1 MKVLKHITSV
11 FVFLFISVS
20 AYAQDSQEEM
30 KDKANALFEK
40 EQYVEATSLYLR
52 ILSIEP
58 RSFELNYRYGACLIY
73 NSNKKQDALKY
84 LKYSITDADID
95 PRAHF
100 FTGKA
105 LHLDYQFEEARKQ
118 YQVYLNKQSRKK
130 DDRYDAERSI
140 AMCINGKKLLTT
152 FTDIIVAEKQE
163 IDDARFFDIY
173 SDSRTIGGVILVS
186 DQFQSKLDRKM
197 GHSPIVHYPTNA
209 KTIYY
214 SSYGED
220 LSTGKDIYV
229 SRRLLNGKW
238 GESQLL
244 PGGVNTNQDEDFP
257 YMHPSGNFL
266 YFSSTGHN
274 SMGGYDIF
282 MSRLDRNI
290 GSFKAPENVD
300 FAISSPD
307 DDLFY
312 VVDSLFQNAY
322 FASARQSEAGKL
334 HVYKV
339 KVARVPIQE
348 IIVSGEF
355 VSEIDPENNDLN
367 VTLVTHSNGVD
378 LGKIKT
384 NEKGKY
390 SYVFPQGG
398 KYDYIITLDG
408 SDQEYKF
415 TVTLPFLD
423 EFRPLKQRVTHKKN
437 EAGEEII
444 LIENLFVEKVEGA
457 EAMIAQV
464 IRKKAELNVNIENFD
479 LESLEAEKQK
489 EKILADLGF
498 KDMSLREVGI
508 QLASLKLEATEN
520 GNTAKRIEANLG
532 EEILIKSERVV
543 ALNANEKELTDKA
556 RATEDPVLKYKLL
569 NEAKQKQ
576 IEKELLIADVK
587 GLKELG
593 TKIEENIGRSSL
605 DDGDKIT
612 KIQEEFEKRA
622 EEGYEKAALKFLVDN
637 KDILSKVKSSSPENL
652 LGEYVDQ
659 SIKAREDLKKQ
670 KTSKFEYKVA
680 EQQLEAA
687 LRTLE
692 LKKSG
697 AKKKNL
703 EKIESEITT
712 KQFELNLVQDGINGM
727 KKRIHDLEV
736 KLNSTETQLAS
747 FQNAMATENVPSI
760 DRNKLAEAVTEVEAI
775 AEMIPTDFKTEI
787 EQLETAHPEL
797 NRGAPIV
804 DYVEKIQG
812 DKELEEEQI
821 RADASL
827 TEIEQTLHLIDNNK
841 GTQEEI
847 QKRIGAIDAE
857 LEAEPNTTLEE
868 EKKALERINE
878 ELENE
883 TKGFEVKAEELKLL
897 TPDFVLSPEDV
908 VQEIASYYEREI
920 YSIQKDESLTEEE
933 KLNQMLTVHEGFKT
947 KVKAEIVAT
956 ENILAENPTDSEANG
971 RMSIL
976 DSILN
981 EVQEKITETKDKI
994 DALPEVLVATAP
1006 TIDDLIADVAP
1017 NFASTVKEI
1026 EEDPDTTPVGKE
1038 IAIKELE
1045 EDLLKSV
1052 QVKIKELEKAVKK
1065 NPEDQEVKGTL
1076 KTLQEVESETETS
1089 IAERTKTVE
1098 TLQEGSAP
1106 VANISLAKEDVIE
1119 DIDPNYLDVKAEIE
1133 ASDKSPF
1140 KKKLRTATVEAGLL
1154 EQLLKEKGVLEKE
1167 ISMNPDDEEAT
1178 TRLSI
1183 VEQMIIE
1190 QESIIDE
1197 IRAEGYESITD
1208 EDKEAFIKDA
1218 DPSYFEEIQIAETP
1232 EEIIEREI
1240 GLQEELRK
1248 EINTREKAQLRRFSV
1263 RVDLELSSYR
1273 KLLEESNKREDEAG
1287 SGAPVVNT
1295 VPERKDAF
1303 VKNLRGTLLDGNPE
1317 ELAAERTTKEELEQQ
1332 IAVLENYEEAIDKSI
1347 GEVEVEI
1354 EKELTVELE
1363 EEFIWLKEEKEAVV
1377 KKRRRAMVS
1386 IGELETNVIASNP
1399 NPTSEDPELGTLQ
1412 EEEMTIISRL
1422 EEDLPQG
1429 ERNKLTKELEA
1440 VQTRQEERENELLN
1454 ESIRKDQDHGEK
1466 LIKEVTSLGSEKAV
1480 FAKVNDHYE
1489 REDQE
1494 IETLVKNADSADSEA
1509 EKNYLLKEAKRKRD
1523 ELNKEVQEVIVE
1535 EKINAV
1541 EEAKGISLST
1551 PQELIAKKRRFT
1563 VSIGEIIREIAKVD
1577 KEIETAKKRGVFEL
1591 EAKRETLVAEKEL
1604 MESRLDSIDKKIG
1617 GSAVT
1622 ESVVSKQ
1629 AMEQQITFNE
1639 ERKISGSEEYEK
1651 YHPAAVEALK
1661 IEIEM
1666 RNLDGILEREG
1677 AAIQRMI
1684 IEEANQG
1691 EIDIKVDKIKGL
1703 EEERTRMELELTQKK
1718 YMTEQALPE
1727 NTEEAMKMQ
1736 NLVARGITPLK
1747 TAVVATALFN
1757 LPTTG
1762 LAIDPEGTN
1771 ANNGSIEIPIGVEN
1785 PTGLVYRVQVGAF
1798 SKRIKS
1804 SVFKEFN
1811 PVSGELISGT
1821 SIIRYMAGFFNN
1833 SDSVVQARQDIRG
1846 LGYSDA
1852 FVVAYCDGERISFGE
1867 ARKREASGAC
1877 VPKGTNEIMMEVA
1890 LNTAENLGITVSNE
1904 VQEVPE
1910 LTYNQAPGATEAEP
1924 IENMKGLFFT
1934 VQVGVFNRPV
1944 GIKDLNN
1951 MLEIITIRLPNG
1963 LIRYSSGKFDSVE
1976 DALPRQKIARESG
1989 IGGAFIAAYYNGE
2002 RISIGNARKL
2012 LNENGS
2018 SILQSEM
2025 IREKPVDRVLTPSDV
2040 LRIDSVTNNVT
2051 QITAPM
2057 ELWEHRVQIV
2067 TKKTFDE
2074 FPRDVLNRYN
2084 AEGSFYYDVKDKR
2097 VKSVIYKNADYLPR
2111 IWNFRDDIDTVY
2123 LPVGQLA
2130 DTKQEIIG
2138 FAFKDSIIPGDFMD
2152 WMLRCNYRRKIFKTL
2167 KGTEVMIFGVD
2178 EDDLDAMLERIKLF
2192 GIDPK
2197 VIVETEDELELEE
2210 NK

>member
-11 FVFLFISVS
+11 FVFLFFSVS

-58 RSFELNYRYGACLIY
+58 RSFELNYRYGACLLY

-95 PRAHF
+95 SRAYF

-105 LHLDYQFEEARKQ
+105 LHLDYQFEEARKH

-197 GHSPIVHYPTNA
+197 GHSPIVHYPPNA

-290 GSFKAPENVD
+290 GSFKTPQNVD

-489 EKILADLGF
+489 EKILEDLGF
-498 KDMSLREVGI
+498 KDMSVRDVGI

-532 EEILIKSERVV
+532 EEILIKSERVLG
-543 ALNANEKELTDKA
+543 LNAIEKELTEKA

-587 GLKELG
+587 GLKELR

-605 DDGDKIT
+605 DDVDKIT
-612 KIQEEFEKRA
+612 KIQEQFEKRV
-622 EEGYEKAALKFLVDN
+622 EEGYDKAALKFLVDN
-637 KDILSKVKSSSPENL
+637 KDVLSKVKSSSPENL
-652 LGEYVDQ
+652 MGEYVDE
-659 SIKAREDLKKQ
+659 SIKVREDLKKQ
-670 KTSKFEYKVA
+670 KTSKFEYEVA

-692 LKKSG
+692 LRKSG

-703 EKIESEITT
+703 EKIESEMTT
-712 KQFELNLVQDGINGM
+712 KQVELNLVQDGINGM

-736 KLNSTETQLAS
+736 KLNSTETRLAS
-747 FQNAMATENVPSI
+747 FQNAMSTENVTSI

-804 DYVEKIQG
+804 DYVDEIQG

-883 TKGFEVKAEELKLL
+883 TKILEAKAQELKLL
-897 TPDFVLSPEDV
+897 TPDVLLSPEDV

-933 KLNQMLTVHEGFKT
+933 KLNQTLTAHEGFKT

-976 DSILN
+976 DRILN

-1038 IAIKELE
+1038 IAIKEQE
-1045 EDLLKSV
+1045 EELLKSV
-1052 QVKIKELEKAVKK
+1052 QAKIKELEKAVKK
-1065 NPEDQEVKGTL
+1065 NPEDQEAKGTL
-1076 KTLQEVESETETS
+1076 ETLQEVESATETS

-1106 VANISLAKEDVIE
+1106 VVNISLAKEDVIE
-1119 DIDPNYLDVKAEIE
+1119 DIDPNYLDVKAQIE

-1167 ISMNPDDEEAT
+1167 ISKNPDDEEAT
-1178 TRLSI
+1178 TRLCI

-1332 IAVLENYEEAIDKSI
+1332 IAVLNNYEEAIDMLI

-1354 EKELTVELE
+1354 EKELTSELE
-1363 EEFIWLKEEKEAVV
+1363 EEFIWLKEEKEAIV
-1377 KKRRRAMVS
+1377 KKRRRAIVS

-1399 NPTSEDPELGTLQ
+1399 NTTSEDPEFGTLQ
-1412 EEEMTIISRL
+1412 EEEMTITSRL

-1541 EEAKGISLST
+1541 EEVKGISLST

-1629 AMEQQITFNE
+1629 AMEQPITFNE

-1666 RNLDGILEREG
+1666 RNLDGIVEREG

-2012 LNENGS
+2012 LNENGR

>member
-1 MKVLKHITSV
+1 
-11 FVFLFISVS
+11 
-20 AYAQDSQEEM
+20 M

-274 SMGGYDIF
+274 SMGGYDVF

-479 LESLEAEKQK
+479 LESFEAEKQK

-670 KTSKFEYKVA
+670 KTSKFEYEVA

-933 KLNQMLTVHEGFKT
+933 KLNQMLTVHEGFNT

-956 ENILAENPTDSEANG
+956 ENILVENPTDSDANG

-976 DSILN
+976 DRILN

-1006 TIDDLIADVAP
+1006 TKDDLIADVAP

-1038 IAIKELE
+1038 IAIKERE

-1065 NPEDQEVKGTL
+1065 NPEDQEAKGTL
-1076 KTLQEVESETETS
+1076 ETLQEVESATETS

-1197 IRAEGYESITD
+1197 IRAEGHESITD

-1466 LIKEVTSLGSEKAV
+1466 LIEEVTSLSSEKAV

-1577 KEIETAKKRGVFEL
+1577 KEIETAKKRGIPEL

-1617 GSAVT
+1617 ESAVT

-1691 EIDIKVDKIKGL
+1691 EIDIKADKIKGL

-1821 SIIRYMAGFFNN
+1821 SITRYMAGFFNN

-1944 GIKDLNN
+1944 GIEDLNN
-1951 MLEIITIRLPNG
+1951 MSEITTIRLPNG

-2025 IREKPVDRVLTPSDV
+2025 IKEKPVDRVLTPSDV

>member
-11 FVFLFISVS
+11 FVFLFFSVS

-58 RSFELNYRYGACLIY
+58 RSFELNYRYGACLLY

-95 PRAHF
+95 SRAYF

-105 LHLDYQFEEARKQ
+105 LHLDYQFEEARKH

-186 DQFQSKLDRKM
+186 NQFQSKLDRKM
-197 GHSPIVHYPTNA
+197 GHSPIVHYPPNA

-290 GSFKAPENVD
+290 GSFKTPQNVD

-464 IRKKAELNVNIENFD
+464 IRKKAELNVNIDNFD
-479 LESLEAEKQK
+479 FDSFEAEKQK
-489 EKILADLGF
+489 EKILEDLGF
-498 KDMSLREVGI
+498 KDMSLRDVGI

-532 EEILIKSERVV
+532 EEILIKSERVLG
-543 ALNANEKELTDKA
+543 LNAIEKELTEKA

-587 GLKELG
+587 GLKELR

-612 KIQEEFEKRA
+612 KIQEQFEKRV
-622 EEGYEKAALKFLVDN
+622 EEGYDKAALKFLVDN
-637 KDILSKVKSSSPENL
+637 KDVLSKVKSSSPENL
-652 LGEYVDQ
+652 MGEYVDE
-659 SIKAREDLKKQ
+659 SIKVREDLKKQ
-670 KTSKFEYKVA
+670 KTSKFEYEVA

-692 LKKSG
+692 LRKSG

-703 EKIESEITT
+703 EKIESEMTT
-712 KQFELNLVQDGINGM
+712 KQVELNLVQDGINGM

-747 FQNAMATENVPSI
+747 FQNAMATENFPSI

-775 AEMIPTDFKTEI
+775 AEMTPTDFKTEI

-804 DYVEKIQG
+804 DYVDEIQG

-821 RADASL
+821 PADAIL
-827 TEIEQTLHLIDNNK
+827 TEIEQTFHLIDNNK

-857 LEAEPNTTLEE
+857 LEAGPNATLEE

-883 TKGFEVKAEELKLL
+883 TKILEAKAQELKLL
-897 TPDFVLSPEDV
+897 TPDVLLSPEDV

-920 YSIQKDESLTEEE
+920 YSIQNDESLTEEE
-933 KLNQMLTVHEGFKT
+933 KLNQTLTAHEGFKT
-947 KVKAEIVAT
+947 KVEAEIVAI
-956 ENILAENPTDSEANG
+956 ENILAENSTDSDANG

-976 DSILN
+976 DGILN

-994 DALPEVLVATAP
+994 DTLPEVLVATAP
-1006 TIDDLIADVAP
+1006 AKDDLIAYVAP
-1017 NFASTVKEI
+1017 NFVSTVKEI
-1026 EEDPDTTPVGKE
+1026 EEDPNTTPVGKE
-1038 IAIKELE
+1038 IAIKEQE
-1045 EDLLKSV
+1045 EELLKSV
-1052 QVKIKELEKAVKK
+1052 QAKIKELEKAVKK
-1065 NPEDQEVKGTL
+1065 NPEDQEAKGTL
-1076 KTLQEVESETETS
+1076 ETLQEVESATETS
-1089 IAERTKTVE
+1089 IAERTKTIE
-1098 TLQEGSAP
+1098 TLQEVSAP
-1106 VANISLAKEDVIE
+1106 FANISLAKEDVIE
-1119 DIDPNYLDVKAEIE
+1119 DIDLNYLDARTEIE
-1133 ASDKSPF
+1133 ESDKSPF
-1140 KKKLRTATVEAGLL
+1140 KKKLRTATLEAGLL
-1154 EQLLKEKGVLEKE
+1154 EQLIKEKGVLEKE
-1167 ISMNPDDEEAT
+1167 IGKNLEDEEAT

-1197 IRAEGYESITD
+1197 IRAEGLESITA

-1240 GLQEELRK
+1240 ELQEALRK
-1248 EINTREKAQLRRFSV
+1248 EINAREKVQLRKFSV

-1287 SGAPVVNT
+1287 SGALVVNT
-1295 VPERKDAF
+1295 VPERKDTF
-1303 VKNLRGTLLDGNPE
+1303 VKNLRGTLLNGNPE

-1332 IAVLENYEEAIDKSI
+1332 IAVLNNYEEAIDMLI

-1354 EKELTVELE
+1354 EKELTSELE

-1399 NPTSEDPELGTLQ
+1399 NITSEDPELGTLQ
-1412 EEEMTIISRL
+1412 EEEMTITAGS

-1440 VQTRQEERENELLN
+1440 VQTRQEERENELLK

-1494 IETLVKNADSADSEA
+1494 IETLVKSADSADSEA

-1535 EKINAV
+1535 EQINAI

-1551 PQELIAKKRRFT
+1551 PQELIAKKRWFT
-1563 VSIGEIIREIAKVD
+1563 FSIGEITREIAKVD
-1577 KEIETAKKRGVFEL
+1577 KEIETAKKRGIPEL

-1617 GSAVT
+1617 ESAVT

-1629 AMEQQITFNE
+1629 AMEQPITFNE

-1651 YHPAAVEALK
+1651 YHPVAVEALK

-1666 RNLDGILEREG
+1666 RNLDGIIEREG

-1684 IEEANQG
+1684 IEEADQG
-1691 EIDIKVDKIKGL
+1691 EIDIKADKIKGL

-1718 YMTEQALPE
+1718 YMAEQALPE

-1821 SIIRYMAGFFNN
+1821 SITRYMAGFFNN

-1846 LGYSDA
+1846 LGYGDA

-1867 ARKREASGAC
+1867 ARRREASGAC

-1890 LNTAENLGITVSNE
+1890 LNTAENLGILVSNE
-1904 VQEVPE
+1904 VQDVPE
-1910 LTYNQAPGATEAEP
+1910 LTYNQAPGAAEADP

-1944 GIKDLNN
+1944 GIEDLNN
-1951 MLEIITIRLPNG
+1951 MPDIITIRLPNG
-1963 LIRYSSGKFDSVE
+1963 LIRYSSGKFDSLE
-1976 DALPRQKIARESG
+1976 DAFPRQKTARERG
-1989 IGGAFIAAYYNGE
+1989 VGGAFITAYYNGK

-2012 LNENGS
+2012 LNENGR

-2025 IREKPVDRVLTPSDV
+2025 IKEKPVDIVLTPSDV
-2040 LRIDSVTNNVT
+2040 VRIDSVTNNVT
-2051 QITAPM
+2051 QIIAPM

-2111 IWNFRDDIDTVY
+2111 IWNFRDDLDTVY

-2152 WMLRCNYRRKIFKTL
+2152 WMLRCNYRREIFKTL
-2167 KGTEVMIFGVD
+2167 KGTEVMIFGVN

-2197 VIVETEDELELEE
+2197 VIIETEVDLELEE

>member
-274 SMGGYDIF
+274 SMGGYDVF

-479 LESLEAEKQK
+479 LESFEAEKQK

-670 KTSKFEYKVA
+670 KTSKFEYEVA

-841 GTQEEI
+841 GIQEEI

-933 KLNQMLTVHEGFKT
+933 KLNQMLTVHEG
-947 KVKAEIVAT
+947 
-956 ENILAENPTDSEANG
+956 
-971 RMSIL
+971 
-976 DSILN
+976 
-981 EVQEKITETKDKI
+981 
-994 DALPEVLVATAP
+994 
-1006 TIDDLIADVAP
+1006 
-1017 NFASTVKEI
+1017 
-1026 EEDPDTTPVGKE
+1026 
-1038 IAIKELE
+1038 
-1045 EDLLKSV
+1045 
-1052 QVKIKELEKAVKK
+1052 
-1065 NPEDQEVKGTL
+1065 
-1076 KTLQEVESETETS
+1076 
-1089 IAERTKTVE
+1089 
-1098 TLQEGSAP
+1098 
-1106 VANISLAKEDVIE
+1106 
-1119 DIDPNYLDVKAEIE
+1119 
-1133 ASDKSPF
+1133 
-1140 KKKLRTATVEAGLL
+1140 
-1154 EQLLKEKGVLEKE
+1154 
-1167 ISMNPDDEEAT
+1167 
-1178 TRLSI
+1178 
-1183 VEQMIIE
+1183 
-1190 QESIIDE
+1190 
-1197 IRAEGYESITD
+1197 
-1208 EDKEAFIKDA
+1208 
-1218 DPSYFEEIQIAETP
+1218 
-1232 EEIIEREI
+1232 
-1240 GLQEELRK
+1240 
-1248 EINTREKAQLRRFSV
+1248 
-1263 RVDLELSSYR
+1263 
-1273 KLLEESNKREDEAG
+1273 
-1287 SGAPVVNT
+1287 
-1295 VPERKDAF
+1295 
-1303 VKNLRGTLLDGNPE
+1303 
-1317 ELAAERTTKEELEQQ
+1317 
-1332 IAVLENYEEAIDKSI
+1332 
-1347 GEVEVEI
+1347 
-1354 EKELTVELE
+1354 
-1363 EEFIWLKEEKEAVV
+1363 
-1377 KKRRRAMVS
+1377 
-1386 IGELETNVIASNP
+1386 
-1399 NPTSEDPELGTLQ
+1399 
-1412 EEEMTIISRL
+1412 
-1422 EEDLPQG
+1422 
-1429 ERNKLTKELEA
+1429 
-1440 VQTRQEERENELLN
+1440 
-1454 ESIRKDQDHGEK
+1454 
-1466 LIKEVTSLGSEKAV
+1466 
-1480 FAKVNDHYE
+1480 
-1489 REDQE
+1489 
-1494 IETLVKNADSADSEA
+1494 
-1509 EKNYLLKEAKRKRD
+1509 
-1523 ELNKEVQEVIVE
+1523 
-1535 EKINAV
+1535 
-1541 EEAKGISLST
+1541 
-1551 PQELIAKKRRFT
+1551 
-1563 VSIGEIIREIAKVD
+1563 
-1577 KEIETAKKRGVFEL
+1577 
-1591 EAKRETLVAEKEL
+1591 
-1604 MESRLDSIDKKIG
+1604 
-1617 GSAVT
+1617 
-1622 ESVVSKQ
+1622 
-1629 AMEQQITFNE
+1629 
-1639 ERKISGSEEYEK
+1639 
-1651 YHPAAVEALK
+1651 
-1661 IEIEM
+1661 
-1666 RNLDGILEREG
+1666 
-1677 AAIQRMI
+1677 
-1684 IEEANQG
+1684 
-1691 EIDIKVDKIKGL
+1691 
-1703 EEERTRMELELTQKK
+1703 
-1718 YMTEQALPE
+1718 
-1727 NTEEAMKMQ
+1727 
-1736 NLVARGITPLK
+1736 
-1747 TAVVATALFN
+1747 
-1757 LPTTG
+1757 TG
-1762 LAIDPEGTN
+1762 
-1771 ANNGSIEIPIGVEN
+1771 
-1785 PTGLVYRVQVGAF
+1785 Q
-1798 SKRIKS
+1798 
-1804 SVFKEFN
+1804 
-1811 PVSGELISGT
+1811 
-1821 SIIRYMAGFFNN
+1821 
-1833 SDSVVQARQDIRG
+1833 
-1846 LGYSDA
+1846 
-1852 FVVAYCDGERISFGE
+1852 C
-1867 ARKREASGAC
+1867 
-1877 VPKGTNEIMMEVA
+1877 
-1890 LNTAENLGITVSNE
+1890 
-1904 VQEVPE
+1904 
-1910 LTYNQAPGATEAEP
+1910 
-1924 IENMKGLFFT
+1924 
-1934 VQVGVFNRPV
+1934 
-1944 GIKDLNN
+1944 
-1951 MLEIITIRLPNG
+1951 
-1963 LIRYSSGKFDSVE
+1963 
-1976 DALPRQKIARESG
+1976 
-1989 IGGAFIAAYYNGE
+1989 
-2002 RISIGNARKL
+2002 
-2012 LNENGS
+2012 
-2018 SILQSEM
+2018 
-2025 IREKPVDRVLTPSDV
+2025 
-2040 LRIDSVTNNVT
+2040 
-2051 QITAPM
+2051 
-2057 ELWEHRVQIV
+2057 
-2067 TKKTFDE
+2067 
-2074 FPRDVLNRYN
+2074 
-2084 AEGSFYYDVKDKR
+2084 
-2097 VKSVIYKNADYLPR
+2097 
-2111 IWNFRDDIDTVY
+2111 
-2123 LPVGQLA
+2123 
-2130 DTKQEIIG
+2130 
-2138 FAFKDSIIPGDFMD
+2138 
-2152 WMLRCNYRRKIFKTL
+2152 
-2167 KGTEVMIFGVD
+2167 
-2178 EDDLDAMLERIKLF
+2178 
-2192 GIDPK
+2192 
-2197 VIVETEDELELEE
+2197 
-2210 NK
+2210 